1 MWGIKIVTKKVLI
14 VQRVLTSYRSELLQ
28 ELAPSLEQLDFV
40 TSQGETQGTLKR
52 YKPKK
57 IKYKNIKILTLNAF
71 RFGYSG
77 DSRNTSLFF
86 YPQVLKL
93 LKNYDTVVLE
103 GTTNLLNNILIVP
116 YAKILGKK
124 ILWWDAGYSLDK
136 RTLKRKIID
145 NVVKI
150 FIQLTDVQ
158 LAYSTKAKKYMQTY
172 MGATNCHLLLNT
184 INTAYFESIQD
195 EIQENIRNYKYNPE
209 NIKLLYVGAIEE
221 RKKIKELIDIVIQA
235 NREGKKF
242 TLTVIGGGSHLNFL
256 KQYVLENAVTC
267 IDFTG
272 PIYDKENLKKY
283 YFNSDLFVLP
293 GDGGL
298 GLLQSLLYG
307 LPAVCT
313 AADGTEE
320 DYIGKNLTLHKIKD
334 FMNIDIAMLHKNF
347 NYQSIFEKVN
357 FKLYISKLENLY

>member
-1 MWGIKIVTKKVLI
+1 MAKKVLI
-14 VQRVLTSYRSELLQ
+14 VQRVLTGYRFELLQ
-28 ELAPSLEQLDFV
+28 ELAPSVEQLDFV

-57 IKYKNIKILTLNAF
+57 IKPKNIKILTLNAF

-221 RKKIKELIDIVIQA
+221 RKKIKELIDIVMQA

-242 TLTVIGGGSHLNFL
+242 TLTVIGGGSYLDFL
-256 KQYVLENAVTC
+256 KQYVLDNAVTC

-320 DYIGKNLTLHKIKD
+320 DYMDNKMILKKIKNFTDLD
-334 FMNIDIAMLHKNF
+334 FSKIHLLFDYNTLYMNVNAKN
-347 NYQSIFEKVN
+347 YIEKLK
-357 FKLYISKLENLY
+357 KLL